1 MTALF
6 SPESKIISIVDDKP
20 DITGLFRVALQ
31 TTAGGRIYAFTEP
44 TLALEH
50 IKNNKSDYALV
61 ISDFNMPN
69 LNGIKLINNIK
80 HVNPFIRTI
89 LMTAFEIN
97 DKLFQD
103 LTKRE
108 IINGFLQKPIK
119 IEDA

>member
-1 MTALF
+1 
-6 SPESKIISIVDDKP
+6 
-20 DITGLFRVALQ
+20 
-31 TTAGGRIYAFTEP
+31 
-44 TLALEH
+44 LALEH

-103 LTKRE
+103 LTKCE

-119 IEDA
+119 IEDLCLEVNKQLNIYDYMFCSVQRMTDYRIKGKIIQ